1 MSILQVYNSLPVGWE
16 PYFNSIRPNL
26 EYIQQQY
33 LNNIY
38 MLPPAQDVFNAFH
51 LCPFPPKVVIIGQD
65 PYHTVINGV
74 PQATGLAFST
84 RPGISMQPSVKNI
97 MNEVISDY
105 PEYSMPNHG
114 DLTHWAKQGVLLLNT
129 SLTVV
134 EGRPNIH
141 QGIWRG
147 VVKMLLDYLRD
158 YHNIIYVLWGADAHK
173 LKDTISAKA
182 TKMMASHPSPMS
194 VNRAGRDIVAFKGC
208 GHFKKINELLTERD
222 QTTIQWLETK

>member
-16 PYFNSIRPNL
+16 TFFHSVRPVL
-26 EYIQQQY
+26 EHIQGNY

-38 MLPPAQDVFNAFH
+38 MLPPPQDVFNAFH
-51 LCPFPPKVVIIGQD
+51 LCPFPPKVVIMGQD
-65 PYHTVINGV
+65 PYHTVISGV

-84 RPGISMQPSVKNI
+84 KPGVSMQPSVRNI

-105 PEYSMPNHG
+105 PEYNMPNHG

-141 QGIWRG
+141 QGIWRSFI
-147 VVKMLLDYLRD
+147 KMLMDYLRE

-173 LKDTISAKA
+173 LKDIISARA
-182 TKMMASHPSPMS
+182 TKLMASHPSPFS
-194 VNRAGRDIVAFKGC
+194 VSRAGRDIPAFKGC
-208 GHFKKINELLTERD
+208 GHFKRINELLEAR
-222 QTTIQWLETK
+222 QQGSIKWME